1 METLFKNILVSGT
14 VTSVLFVSHPLKAEL
29 DPNNIKIADA
39 SSDVKTI
46 LNRLNELE
54 SEVNSLKKLLKKK
67 TELVESNKVKDKDKG
82 KFYISSGL
90 GFTNDPEMVDS
101 DKPGTNNRSVNNHF
115 NTSELDGKWSADFAL
130 GYEFNKNIRG
140 ELSYAFNMLKDNSQS
155 SDANGGTGYLGLGM
169 IDTHSLFASLYYDF
183 PNKSKFTPYFGGG
196 IGTTLIDVDSS
207 NLDRKPSDLTFGYQ
221 GKLGLSYEMMEST
234 DLFLEGIY
242 QTTKSF
248 KLSSYVSDPIDI
260 YSTRLGLRYKF

>member
-1 METLFKNILVSGT
+1 METVFKNILVSGT
-14 VTSVLFVSHPLKAEL
+14 VTSALLVSHPLRAEL
-29 DPNNIKIADA
+29 DPNNTKIADA
-39 SSDVKTI
+39 SSDVQTI

-54 SEVNSLKKLLKKK
+54 SEVSSLKKLLKKK
-67 TELVESNKVKDKDKG
+67 TELVESNKVKDKG

-90 GFTNDPEMVDS
+90 GFTNDPDMVDS
-101 DKPGTNNRSVNNHF
+101 DKPG
-115 NTSELDGKWSADFAL
+115 WSADFAL

-155 SDANGGTGYLGLGM
+155 SDANGGTGYLGVGM

>member
-1 METLFKNILVSGT
+1 METVFKNILVSGT
-14 VTSVLFVSHPLKAEL
+14 VTSVLLVSHPLRAEL

-67 TELVESNKVKDKDKG
+67 TELVESNKVKDKG

-115 NTSELDGKWSADFAL
+115 NTSELDGKWSAEFAL

-242 QTTKSF
+242 QTTESF

>member
-1 METLFKNILVSGT
+1 METVFKNILVSGT
-14 VTSVLFVSHPLKAEL
+14 VTSVLLVSHPLRAEL

-39 SSDVKTI
+39 SSDVQTI

-54 SEVNSLKKLLKKK
+54 SEVSSLKKLLKKK
-67 TELVESNKVKDKDKG
+67 TELVESNKVKDKG

-155 SDANGGTGYLGLGM
+155 SDVNGGTGYLGLGM
-169 IDTHSLFASLYYDF
+169 IDTHSLFASLYYLF
-183 PNKSKFTPYFGGG
+183 P
-196 IGTTLIDVDSS
+196 V
-207 NLDRKPSDLTFGYQ
+207 
-221 GKLGLSYEMMEST
+221 
-234 DLFLEGIY
+234 
-242 QTTKSF
+242 
-248 KLSSYVSDPIDI
+248 
-260 YSTRLGLRYKF
+260 